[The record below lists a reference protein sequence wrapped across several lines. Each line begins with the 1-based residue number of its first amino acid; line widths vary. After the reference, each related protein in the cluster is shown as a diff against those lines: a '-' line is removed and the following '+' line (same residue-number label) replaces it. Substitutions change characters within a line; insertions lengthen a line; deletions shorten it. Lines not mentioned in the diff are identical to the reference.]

1 MALLRTALLCL
12 VGINGIVQLCS
23 LPVSAHLFHE
33 RDGAPDVKSD
43 LKTSKRG
50 VLVKNNKVTSCELG
64 LFSDLRSVLSAD
76 CLDYT
81 SDNKLDTTTT
91 YMVYVDDGIDGK
103 ADKYQVQRVTV
114 HPDYNP
120 TTKANNIATLNYNM
134 GMNSTWHNVFGI
146 GREKYWGKMVY
157 TRSTIT
163 DLDAMKWN
171 DPEYVFDPVT
181 SEDSTCD
188 SMSVLYS
195 ANKYDFTCIGNYTK
209 SSNSDLTQCGTPFGT
224 AYTYIDNTLYPVGFY
239 SYSSA
244 VGDAGDTG
252 LCDVKSVRNYYSA
265 ISDWMVYIGKQ
276 TSINVLNYYPVG
288 TGLTPINTPDYT
300 LRDPGVTEDGKFKVV
315 GGDYYKDQGLFT
327 ASVTSD
333 TITAITTEFSEQS
346 SGAESG
352 MDDRATIDDSSV
364 DTTATETDTN
374 TKEDSESIS
383 SGDKLYISSN
393 DINSKDESGGEGSN
407 KKTIIIAVVCAV
419 VGAGILFAILFLVYR
434 RWRKRSSKQR
444 VEEADIRAA
453 IYDMEKVGT
462 AGPDVNYFA
471 GNGYSQTRLS
481 PRSLPPHLNI
491 DVNGRRHE
499 HHSPVYDFEVPTPNR
514 PPKKNFIDTE

>member
-1 MALLRTALLCL
+1 MTLLRTVLLCL
-12 VGINGIVQLCS
+12 IGINGIVQLCS
-23 LPVSAHLFHE
+23 LPVSARFSHK
-33 RDGAPDVKSD
+33 RDDTPDIKSD

-50 VLVKNNKVTSCELG
+50 ILVKNNKVTSCELG
-64 LFSDLRSVLSAD
+64 LFSDLRAALSAD

-91 YMVYVDDGIDGK
+91 YTVYVDDGIDGK
-103 ADKYQVQRVTV
+103 ADKYQVQRITV
-114 HPDYNP
+114 HPEYNS

-134 GMNSTWHNVFGI
+134 GKNSTWHNVFGI

-163 DLDAMKWN
+163 DLDAMTWN
-171 DPEYVFDPVT
+171 DPDYMFDPAT
-181 SEDSTCD
+181 SEDSTCE

-209 SSNSDLTQCGTPFGT
+209 SPRSDLTQCGTPFGT
-224 AYTYIDNTLYPVGFY
+224 AYTYIDNKLYPVGFY
-239 SYSSA
+239 SYSST
-244 VGDAGDTG
+244 VGNAGDTG
-252 LCDVKSVRNYYSA
+252 LCDVTSVRNYYSA

-300 LRDPGVTEDGKFKVV
+300 LRDPGVSEDGKFKIV
-315 GGDYYKDQGLFT
+315 GGDYYKDQGAST
-327 ASVTSD
+327 SSVTSD
-333 TITAITTEFSEQS
+333 TMIATSTEFSEQAN
-346 SGAESG
+346 GAISG
-352 MDDRATIDDSSV
+352 MDDRATIEDSSV
-364 DTTATETDTN
+364 NTTTTEVDTN
-374 TKEDSESIS
+374 NEDSERIS
-383 SGDKLYISSN
+383 SDDKLTISSN
-393 DINSKDESGGEGSN
+393 DINSKDESDGDGSN

-419 VGAGILFAILFLVYR
+419 VGAAVLFAILFLVYR

-471 GNGYSQTRLS
+471 GNGYSQMNRTS
-481 PRSLPPHLNI
+481 PRSPPSHLNI
-491 DVNGRRHE
+491 DVDGRRHE